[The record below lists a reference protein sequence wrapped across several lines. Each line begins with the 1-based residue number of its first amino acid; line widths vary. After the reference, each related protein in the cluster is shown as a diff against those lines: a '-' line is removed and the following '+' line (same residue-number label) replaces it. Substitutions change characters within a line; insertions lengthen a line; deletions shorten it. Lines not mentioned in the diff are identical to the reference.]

1 MRRMQSGNGF
11 WTKLDR
17 EGLCFWDTRKLM
29 FHSKVEKGRKKMC
42 GAEKNCGINV
52 LKLNSLRNVRKEK

>member
-1 MRRMQSGNGF
+1 
-11 WTKLDR
+11 
-17 EGLCFWDTRKLM
+17 M
-29 FHSKVEKGRKKMC
+29 FHSKVEIGRKKKS